1 MKYIDKEIADV
12 EFLMEDLQEGI
23 WKIDKDAFTT
33 YVNDK
38 LANMLGYSVDE
49 MLGKHLFS
57 FMDEKAVKIATQ
69 NLSARKEGKRETLK
83 FEFLHKS
90 GKKVQT
96 LITTSPI
103 MDSNGNYNGAI
114 ATLLNTSELRRV
126 EDLMM
131 SSEMKFQKI
140 FYHAPTG
147 TCIISPKGKLLEV
160 NDVFLKITGYNRD
173 EIFNIPVKELLTH
186 PDDSEINIKIIKRAL
201 KGELD
206 EYRLEKRFLRK
217 DNTIAWVDMSVSV
230 VRNSDGSVLFSIV
243 MAKDNSEERKAK
255 IELMKAERLATIG
268 KMSAYLSHE
277 IKSPLSVIKMNL
289 DLMISRTV
297 HTGPCNIS
305 LSLISK
311 ELNHIDHL
319 LQDVLNYSRHSSL
332 KFVSIGMYEKINSI
346 KQGINHLLT
355 EKQIE
360 IKNHIGEQKVFAD
373 AQKIQSLFAQL
384 INNSIEAIGNNGV
397 IEFTSCVNRENELLD
412 IFIKDNGCGFK
423 NPNKVFEAFYT
434 TKSSG
439 TGLGLA
445 IAKKIVEQNNGSIK
459 LVTSK
464 PGETIF
470 KISLPITNTS
480 NGKNINN

>member
-1 MKYIDKEIADV
+1 MNYIDKEIANV

-23 WKIDKDAFTT
+23 WKIDKDAFTS

-38 LANMLGYSVDE
+38 LAAMLGYTTEE

-57 FMDEKAVKIATQ
+57 FTDENEVKIGTQ
-69 NLSARKEGKRETLK
+69 TLSERRKGKRDTFE

-96 LITTSPI
+96 LMTTSPVI
-103 MDSNGNYNGAI
+103 DSKGDYNGAI
-114 ATLLNTSELRRV
+114 ATLLNISELKRA
-126 EDLMM
+126 EDLMKQ
-131 SSEMKFQKI
+131 SEMKFKTI
-140 FYHAPTG
+140 FYNAPIG
-147 TCIISPKGKLLEV
+147 TCIVNPNGKLMEL
-160 NDVFLKITGYNRD
+160 NDAFLQITGYNSK
-173 EIFNIPVKELLTH
+173 EIFDVPLLQLTH
-186 PDDSEINIKIIKRAL
+186 PDDREMDMKFVEKAL
-201 KGELD
+201 KD
-206 EYRLEKRFLRK
+206 EIDDYYLEKRYLCKDGSIAWVKMFVSPVRNANREILYFIVMVK
-217 DNTIAWVDMSVSV
+217 DNTKDKK
-230 VRNSDGSVLFSIV
+230 VR
-243 MAKDNSEERKAK
+243 E
-255 IELMKAERLATIG
+255 ELMIAQKMATIG

-289 DLMISRTV
+289 DLMISSTA
-297 HTGPCNIS
+297 HTEACNMS

-311 ELNHIDHL
+311 EINHIDHL

-332 KFVSIGMYEKINSI
+332 KFVSISMHEKINRI

-373 AQKIQSLFAQL
+373 AQKIESLFTQL
-384 INNSIEAIGNNGV
+384 IDNSIEAVGINGI
-397 IEFTSCVNRENELLD
+397 IEFTSSVNKEYEMLD
-412 IFIKDNGCGFK
+412 IFIKDNGCGFT
-423 NPNKVFEAFYT
+423 NPDNVFQPFHT

-445 IAKKIVEQNNGSIK
+445 IAKNIVEQHNGSIK
-459 LVTSK
+459 LVSTN

-470 KISLPITNTS
+470 KISLPLTNTS
-480 NGKNINN
+480 NG

>member
-1 MKYIDKEIADV
+1 MNYIDKEIADV
-12 EFLMEDLQEGI
+12 EFLMEDIQEGI

-33 YVNDK
+33 YVNEK
-38 LANMLGYSVDE
+38 LANMLGYSVNE

-57 FMDEKAVKIATQ
+57 FMNKKAVK
-69 NLSARKEGKRETLK
+69 SAICKLEQRKNGAREVHE

-96 LITTSPI
+96 LISTSPI
-103 MDSNGNYNGAI
+103 MDSNENYNGAI
-114 ATLLNTSELRRV
+114 ATLLNISELKRV
-126 EDLMM
+126 ENLIKH
-131 SSEMKFQKI
+131 SEMKFKKI
-140 FYHAPTG
+140 FYHAPIG

-160 NDVFLKITGYNRD
+160 NDVFLKITGYSRD
-173 EIFNIPVKELLTH
+173 EIFNISVEKLTH
-186 PDDSEINIKIIKRAL
+186 PDDWEMNIKFIKRAL

-206 EYRLEKRFLRK
+206 EFRLEKRYLRK
-217 DNTIAWVDMSVSV
+217 DNTITWVDMYVSV
-230 VRNSDGSVLFSIV
+230 VRNSDESILFSIV
-243 MAKDNSEERKAK
+243 MVKDITEERKAK

-289 DLMISRTV
+289 DLMSSKCVQTNV
-297 HTGPCNIS
+297 CDFS
-305 LSLISK
+305 LSLIRK
-311 ELNHIDHL
+311 ETNHIDHL

-332 KFVSIGMYEKINSI
+332 QLVSISMHEKINSI

-373 AQKIQSLFAQL
+373 AQKIQSLFTQL
-384 INNSIEAIGNNGV
+384 IDNSIEAIGNNGV
-397 IEFTSCVNRENELLD
+397 IEFMSRVNSENGLLD
-412 IFIKDNGCGFK
+412 IFLKDNGCGFK
-423 NPNKVFEAFYT
+423 DPSKVFEAFYT

-445 IAKKIVEQNNGSIK
+445 IAKKIVEQHNGSIK
-459 LVTSK
+459 LVSSK

-470 KISLPITNTS
+470 KISLSLTNTS